1 MLLLASGRGTRL
13 GAEIPK
19 AYVPVRGVPLVVRSM
34 RRLAAL
40 ADAREM
46 VLAVHPEDREPH
58 VAPLA
63 AAFAELG
70 RVTIVDGGATRQES
84 MERAFAATGAD
95 CDVVLVHDAARPFFP
110 VAATRVALER
120 AQANGGSLL
129 AIRAPDTLK
138 HVADDGHVEHTVDRS
153 HIWLAQ
159 TPQCVRRDSLIAAL
173 AHASRTGF
181 VGTDDVSL
189 LEHAGIPVEVVVG
202 DRLNLKIT
210 TPDDLV
216 LAEAIAA
223 VDDPR

>member
-1 MLLLASGRGTRL
+1 MVGQKVFTHFSISLAVTLSFRMSLCADTDP
-13 GAEIPK
+13 PK
-19 AYVPVRGVPLVVRSM
+19 VRSST
-34 RRLAAL
+34 
-40 ADAREM
+40 
-46 VLAVHPEDREPH
+46 
-58 VAPLA
+58 VAP
-63 AAFAELG
+63 
-70 RVTIVDGGATRQES
+70 
-84 MERAFAATGAD
+84 
-95 CDVVLVHDAARPFFP
+95 
-110 VAATRVALER
+110 
-120 AQANGGSLL
+120 
-129 AIRAPDTLK
+129 
-138 HVADDGHVEHTVDRS
+138 GHVEHTVDRS